1 MCAEIEE
8 VSNPHDTRYKALFGN
23 KKHFLGLLK
32 DCVKPDWLDDL
43 DIASLR
49 KSEKSFILQDFSKK
63 EADVVYEA
71 ILNGEKVIF
80 YILLELQS
88 SVDYEMPY
96 RLLLYITEILRQ
108 YRNAADENEREQKG
122 FKLPAVI
129 PMVFFSGSEK
139 WSVPT
144 SFKKILA
151 NYEKFGSYILDF
163 DYLLI
168 DVKGYTKEDLKKFSS
183 KLLGIVLMLEKA
195 KNDVEFYEYLRENV
209 NEIKGLNKE
218 DRRILNMCVD
228 IMDIAYGYNQS
239 EKIKEIFELNQVK
252 EVNGMLVDMIENA
265 KKEREELIEKGV
277 MKKAIEAA
285 QNLLKMGDSIEKVS
299 IAMELPIEKV
309 QKIKDDM
316 VMV

>member
-1 MCAEIEE
+1 
-8 VSNPHDTRYKALFGN
+8 
-23 KKHFLGLLK
+23 
-32 DCVKPDWLDDL
+32 
-43 DIASLR
+43 
-49 KSEKSFILQDFSKK
+49 
-63 EADVVYEA
+63 
-71 ILNGEKVIF
+71 
-80 YILLELQS
+80 
-88 SVDYEMPY
+88 
-96 RLLLYITEILRQ
+96 
-108 YRNAADENEREQKG
+108 
-122 FKLPAVI
+122 
-129 PMVFFSGSEK
+129 
-139 WSVPT
+139 
-144 SFKKILA
+144 LA

-265 KKEREELIEKGV
+265 KKEKEELFEKGV

-285 QNLLKMGDSIEKVS
+285 QNLLKMGDSVEKVS